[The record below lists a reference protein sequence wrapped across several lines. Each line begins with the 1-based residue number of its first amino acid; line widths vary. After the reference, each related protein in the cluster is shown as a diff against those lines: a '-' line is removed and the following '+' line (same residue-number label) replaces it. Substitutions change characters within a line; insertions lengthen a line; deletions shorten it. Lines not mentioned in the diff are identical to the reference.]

1 MQKTLKKN
9 FYRLSILLFSLLL
22 CNPLFAKAKTKNLI
36 LIIGDGMGPQQI
48 SLLYSFA
55 EFTKT
60 GVLSP
65 DQFAF
70 GKIADNGTVAY
81 SATNPELY
89 AVTDSACSATHL
101 ATGYKSL
108 PGAIGVDSQGY
119 SRPTIL
125 EKAKKAG
132 KATGLVSDT
141 RITHATPASFAAH
154 VGSRDEETEIA
165 EQMLKTEPD
174 LMLSAGV
181 GDFLSED
188 KLKEYTSQNIDYKA
202 RRTDGKDLLKQ
213 AKKQNYELAFNI
225 QELKATKG
233 KKVLGLFADKGMP
246 DGTWYKENKNKKDR
260 TMPTLKEMAMLAIE
274 KLEGEE
280 NGYFLMIEAG
290 QIDWAGHRND
300 AGTMLHQMI
309 EANEMLNAVYDHVSK
324 NEDTLMVVT
333 ADHETGAFG
342 LAYNMSR
349 PHQVVKGLKGPFW
362 KSGFHAKQDYLRY
375 DALDDMY
382 QQKMSLYDLLEK
394 YKKEKTS
401 KKDKKLLRKLIAEN
415 TAYNITKDQAK
426 YILDNKDHPYGQGK
440 KKYKKFPKL
449 QGPSAFY
456 SSSTN
461 TRIAMLSQIIG
472 PKQGVTWG
480 TGGHT
485 ATPVGAF
492 SFSKN
497 DSHKDF
503 GGFLHHSEL
512 GMRLQKVLGL

>member
-1 MQKTLKKN
+1 MKKSLKKS
-9 FYRLSILLFSLLL
+9 FCRISLVLLSLLFTNIS
-22 CNPLFAKAKTKNLI
+22 FAKAKSKNLI

-60 GVLSP
+60 GVVSP
-65 DQFAF
+65 DSFAF

-108 PGAIGVDSQGY
+108 PGAIGVDSEGY
-119 SRPTIL
+119 SRETIL

-154 VGSRDEETEIA
+154 VASRDEETEIA

-181 GDFLSED
+181 GYFLSED
-188 KLKEYTSQNIDYKA
+188 KLKDYTKQSIDYKA
-202 RRTDGKDLLKQ
+202 RRKDGKDLLQQ

-225 QELKATKG
+225 QELKATKS

-260 TMPTLKEMAMLAIE
+260 TMPSLKEMAMIAMD
-274 KLEGEE
+274 KLEKDE

-309 EANEMLNAVYDHVSK
+309 EANEMLNAVYDRVAK
-324 NEDTLMVVT
+324 DKDTLMVVT

-349 PHQVVKGLKGPFW
+349 PHKEVKGLKGPAW
-362 KSGFHAKQDYLRY
+362 KDGYSAALDYLTY
-375 DALDDMY
+375 DALDKMY
-382 QQKMSLYDLLEK
+382 EQKLSLNELLEK
-394 YKKEKTS
+394 YEDNKS
-401 KKDKKLLRKLIAEN
+401 GKKDIKLLRKLIKEN
-415 TAYNITKDQAK
+415 TAYEITKDQAK
-426 YILDNKDHPYGQGK
+426 YILSNAQHPYALGN
-440 KKYKKFPKL
+440 KKYKKFPGLK
-449 QGPSAFY
+449 GPISFYPSAG
-456 SSSTN
+456 N

-472 PKQGVTWG
+472 PMQGVTWG

-485 ATPVGAF
+485 ATPVGVF

-497 DSHKDF
+497 GSHKNF

-512 GMRLQKVLGL
+512 GKKLQEVLGL